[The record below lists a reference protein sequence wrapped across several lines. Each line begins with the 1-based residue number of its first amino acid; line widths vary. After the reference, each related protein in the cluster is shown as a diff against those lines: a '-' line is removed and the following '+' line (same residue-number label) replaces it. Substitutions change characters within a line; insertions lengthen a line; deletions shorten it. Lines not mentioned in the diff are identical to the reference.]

1 MAALATRFVVA
12 TWLGMLGTGLGLL
25 IHHGNVAGAV
35 GRVAPHLA
43 PDLARA
49 LQWTAA
55 RPLLVLCAH
64 PQCPCLPS
72 TLGELQH
79 AVAGHSIDLRVV
91 TFVPTVP
98 PASWDPVAIADLRTA
113 LPQAQHQDDPDGAL
127 AERLG
132 AATSGHI
139 LLYDTLGSLRFS
151 GGVTGGRGHRG
162 DNAAVR
168 TLARVLGELAGGAAD
183 SATTAVFGC
192 PLRADEE
199 PRHGNSC
206 CKPD

>member
-1 MAALATRFVVA
+1 MRALSTRVVVT
-12 TWLGMLGTGLGLL
+12 TWLGMLGTGLGML

-35 GRVAPHLA
+35 GRVATTLTAGLAEHLA
-43 PDLARA
+43 
-49 LQWTAA
+49 WNTT

-64 PQCPCLPS
+64 PQCPCLES
-72 TLGELQH
+72 TLGELQR
-79 AVAGHSIDLRVV
+79 AVAGRSLDLCIV

-98 PASWDPVAIADLRTA
+98 PASWDPAAVDALRRDLPEARH
-113 LPQAQHQDDPDGAL
+113 LPDHDGAL
-127 AERLG
+127 ATRLG
-132 AATSGHI
+132 AATSGHV
-139 LLYDTLGSLRFS
+139 LLYDTTGALRFS

-168 TLARVLGELAGGAAD
+168 TLAQVLGELGRSGAD

-199 PRHGNSC
+199 PRHGTSC

>member
-1 MAALATRFVVA
+1 MRALSTHVVVA

-35 GRVAPHLA
+35 GRVAPRLA
-43 PDLARA
+43 PELANA
-49 LQWTAA
+49 LQWAQT

-64 PQCPCLPS
+64 PQCPCLDS
-72 TLGELQH
+72 TLGELQR
-79 AVAGHSIDLRVV
+79 AVASRPLDLCVV

-98 PASWDPVAIADLRTA
+98 PASWDPAAVDALHRA
-113 LPQAQHQDDPDGAL
+113 LPEARHLTDPDGSL
-127 AERLG
+127 ATRLG
-132 AATSGHI
+132 AATSGHV
-139 LLYDTLGSLRFS
+139 LLYDTTGGLRFS

-168 TLARVLGELAGGAAD
+168 TLAQVLGDLGRSGAD

-192 PLRADEE
+192 PLRADEV